1 MKIIIV
7 QLLLRFTS
15 LHQTG
20 NDLQEDPTTRGSE
33 PLNRIWDLWTPVLPI
48 RGRRQPL
55 ENTGVRLWTRLHLRR
70 TVCYEEEKKKTA
82 ICYSAVQA
90 TWPWVCLFVYLPI
103 SVYLCPCLSVTSRSS
118 VETSGRIELVLAY
131 RLPSTYPVLQKNLD
145 TLTKIIIPS
154 SATLAVKVSPSRP
167 TTRRYSQ
174 LLST

>member
-1 MKIIIV
+1 MNITTV

-20 NDLQEDPTTRGSE
+20 NDLHEDPTTRGSE
-33 PLNRIWDLWTPVLPI
+33 PLNGIWDLWTPVLPT
-48 RGRRQPL
+48 RGRSQPL

-103 SVYLCPCLSVTSRSS
+103 SVYLCPCLSVKVGVLSRRMDGSS
-118 VETSGRIELVLAY
+118 LFLAY

>member
-1 MKIIIV
+1 MNITTV

-55 ENTGVRLWTRLHLRR
+55 ENTGVRLWTRLRLRR

-118 VETSGRIELVLAY
+118 VETSGRIELVFGIQASFDLSSVTKELRYTHKNNNTFLCNFGRKSLA
-131 RLPSTYPVLQKNLD
+131 K
-145 TLTKIIIPS
+145 
-154 SATLAVKVSPSRP
+154 
-167 TTRRYSQ
+167 
-174 LLST
+174 